1 MQDYTD
7 AEIDQLLQELSLE
20 AIRCY
25 NESWDDEADVLYNI
39 AVGDNFDRGCALQ
52 DHVLRLMGDVSKS
65 TLRSLSLAEVAWV
78 DYIMHKDCELHGT

>member
-7 AEIDQLLQELSLE
+7 EEIDQLLQELSLE

-25 NESWDDEADVLYNI
+25 NESWDDEAAMLYNI

-65 TLRSLSLAEVAWV
+65 ALRSLSLAEAAWV
-78 DYIMHKDCELHGT
+78 DYMMAKDYMLHGV